1 VTLGDALTKNTSV
14 NTSLMVG
21 NVPLLRFQRGHA
33 PPLFLE
39 RSIMKSMLLALVA
52 YPLVGFSSLTFAQD
66 RLPTEQPASQEP
78 VVLSQVDM
86 DSVTAAGELVSVGNV
101 DARNNQVQV
110 VIVCNSVVCAQT
122 SVTASVFVKGQG
134 I

>member
-1 VTLGDALTKNTSV
+1 MYLCCAFNEGML
-14 NTSLMVG
+14 
-21 NVPLLRFQRGHA
+21 H
-33 PPLFLE
+33 LFLE

-78 VVLSQVDM
+78 FVLSQVDM